1 MLVHPC
7 TLHPWFCK
15 IRHRRITVSAAIV
28 RPFVLAV
35 LAAAPLVQPSSAV
48 GGQSGPAPLPVWMTG
63 CWSGE
68 RGAEKFHERWTGGD
82 DSTLLGV
89 AHTTKAGK
97 LTAFEFL
104 RVVVKDGRAV
114 YVAQPNGAP
123 PTEFAATTATA
134 NRVVFENPA
143 HDFPK
148 RVIYEK
154 SGADRLTA
162 SIDGGSEK
170 ANRIE
175 YPMTRAACDC

>member
-1 MLVHPC
+1 M
-7 TLHPWFCK
+7 
-15 IRHRRITVSAAIV
+15 IRTI
-28 RPFVLAV
+28 RPSLVLAL
-35 LAAAPLVQPSSAV
+35 LATNIAMALAHAQRAPEPTSST
-48 GGQSGPAPLPVWMTG
+48 LPTWMIG
-63 CWSGE
+63 CWAGE
-68 RGAEKFHERWTGGD
+68 RGGEKFHERWTGGD

-97 LTAFEFL
+97 LAAFEFL
-104 RVVVKDGRAV
+104 RVVVKEGRAV

-123 PTEFAATTATA
+123 PTEFAATASTT

-148 RVIYEK
+148 RVTYER

-175 YPMTRAACDC
+175 YPMTRAACDR

>member
-1 MLVHPC
+1 
-7 TLHPWFCK
+7 
-15 IRHRRITVSAAIV
+15 VSVAIV
-28 RPFVLAV
+28 RPIVLAV
-35 LAAAPLVQPSSAV
+35 LAAALLEQPSSAV
-48 GGQSGPAPLPVWMTG
+48 GSQSAPYLPVWMTG

-97 LTAFEFL
+97 LAAFEFL

-123 PTEFAATTATA
+123 PTEFAATAATAT
-134 NRVVFENPA
+134 RVVFENPA

-175 YPMTRAACDC
+175 YPMTRAACDR